1 MAVSSTSSAPPSH
14 SPLVRGLT
22 TTPADGTWAR
32 GAARHLDDL
41 GPAPRWC

>member
-1 MAVSSTSSAPPSH
+1 MAVSSTSSAPPSP

-32 GAARHLDDL
+32 GAARCIDNV

>member
-1 MAVSSTSSAPPSH
+1 MPLLSVPSSR

-32 GAARHLDDL
+32 GAARQLDDI

>member
-1 MAVSSTSSAPPSH
+1 MALLSTLSVPSSR
-14 SPLVRGLT
+14 SPLVRGLA

-32 GAARHLDDL
+32 GAARYIDNT